1 MTADEYRKEVVSAS
15 SLVAFLYMPTG
26 EQVLEM
32 VHSLKKCGPE
42 KDLPSQVRMKIVGFT
57 GDCGPNQKPTPVI
70 PPPSN
75 MWKWKEVEFATD
87 EVAFSSFYGAPGNNE
102 KLWAPT
108 AQKIQ
113 KKMRAR
119 GQRII

>member
-1 MTADEYRKEVVSAS
+1 MVSTS
-15 SLVAFLYMPTG
+15 SLVAFLYMPTR

-32 VHSLKKCGPE
+32 VHSLKRCGPE
-42 KDLPSQVRMKIVGFT
+42 KDPPPQVRMKVVGFT

-70 PPPSN
+70 PPSAN
-75 MWKWKEVEFATD
+75 MWRWKYVEFTTD

-113 KKMRAR
+113 KKMHAR